1 MGMETTT
8 TPRPFIIVVTEAQ
21 AALIERTLHEKA
33 EWLIAS
39 GETEKAAEFADIA
52 FEVLCAASDAG
63 VEFPSY

>member
-1 MGMETTT
+1 MENTTA
-8 TPRPFIIVVTEAQ
+8 PRIFIIAVTEAQ

-39 GETEKAAEFADIA
+39 GEPERATEFADIA

-63 VEFPSY
+63 VEFPAY